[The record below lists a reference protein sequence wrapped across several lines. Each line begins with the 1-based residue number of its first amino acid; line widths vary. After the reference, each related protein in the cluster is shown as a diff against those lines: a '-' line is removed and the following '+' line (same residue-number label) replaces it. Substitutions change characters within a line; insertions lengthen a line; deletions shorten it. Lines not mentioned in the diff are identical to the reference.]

1 MPTQHSLRTAAIRFT
16 LDALFFSGAFHL
28 LRGRCQGAGLILTLH
43 HVRPAVTDV
52 FQPSQSLA
60 ITPEFLEEVIV
71 ALRRL
76 ELEFIGLDELHSRLY
91 TGRSPGRFAC
101 ITFDDGYRDISK
113 WAYPVLRRHRVP
125 FAVFVVSDFADRRG
139 HLWWRTLEQAVSSND
154 HVTISIGGMRR
165 TFDCGTTTA
174 KLSAIRTIHGLL
186 SDLPTEGELRAVV
199 DEFAVQ
205 TNIDTTAQCEA
216 ACMSW
221 GELASLSADPLVTIG
236 AHTVTHPRLRKLPA
250 ADAWQEME
258 ASASRIESMLRIRPR
273 HFAYPFGDVTA
284 AGSREF
290 TYAEELGF
298 KTAVTTRPSVIF
310 PDHRKHMT
318 SLPRIS
324 LNGDYQRLR
333 YIRVLESGAATAIQ
347 DRVRR
352 ADAFSAKQSFETR
365 SR

>member
-1 MPTQHSLRTAAIRFT
+1 MSTRHSLRTAAIRFT
-16 LDALFFSGAFHL
+16 LDALFFSGAFQL
-28 LRGRCQGAGLILTLH
+28 LRGRCQGTGIVLTLH
-43 HVRPAVTDV
+43 HVRPAVTDA

-60 ITPEFLEEVIV
+60 ITPEFLEEAIV

-76 ELEFIGLDELHSRLY
+76 DLEFISLDEMHSRLC
-91 TGRSPGRFAC
+91 TGKFRNRFAC

-113 WAYPVLRRHRVP
+113 WAYPVLRHHRVP

-154 HVTISIGGMRR
+154 HVTIGLGGKRR
-165 TFDCGTTTA
+165 TIACGTPAA
-174 KLSAIRTIHGLL
+174 KLAAIRAIHQAL
-186 SDLPTEGELRAVV
+186 SELPTEAALRAVV
-199 DEFAVQ
+199 DEFAAQ
-205 TNIDTTAQCEA
+205 MNIDTAAQCEA

-221 GELASLSADPLVTIG
+221 DELASLASDSLVTIG

-250 ADAWQEME
+250 ADAWREME
-258 ASASRIESMLRIRPR
+258 ASVARIESMLRVRPQ

-290 TYAEELGF
+290 AYAEELRI
-298 KTAVTTRPSVIF
+298 KTAVTTRPGVIF
-310 PDHRKHMT
+310 RDHHKHLT

-333 YIRVLESGAATAIQ
+333 YLRVLESGAATAIEN
-347 DRVRR
+347 RCRR
-352 ADAFSAKQSFETR
+352 IDAVSTR
-365 SR
+365 QPIDTLSR